1 MVNADCPSDQLTD
14 GTGKCVPMAGVNWTR
29 RATEQ
34 YWYWVA
40 SSADGTKLVAT
51 AQSGYIYTSSEPTP

>member
-1 MVNADCPSDQLTD
+1 
-14 GTGKCVPMAGVNWTR
+14 MAGVNWTR